1 MSLTTARNIGIIVL
15 LGLVVWLVPGG
26 GEGASFINQLLGAIF
41 IVLMALGC
49 GILYRNFR
57 GEIFSLGDTWRFA
70 LYAAVGIAIVTVA
83 ATRRLFDTGA
93 GRRGAVVRAHR
104 RGVVHAVPRLA
115 APPLVHLSGRARGA
129 WRGARA
135 PERARARALRAC
147 VLAGT
152 RRQLAWAALNLT
164 GARAERGMRRADRSP
179 TGCRRMRPRDVR
191 VDPRGSQYPCTV
203 GAHGPAP
210 EPCAHQ
216 RFRHTIARLL

>member
-83 ATRRLFDTGA
+83 ATRRLFDTGPA
-93 GRRGAVVRAHR
+93 GALLWFALVGGASYTLYLVWQRHR
-104 RGVVHAVPRLA
+104 
-115 APPLVHLSGRARGA
+115 SY
-129 WRGARA
+129 
-135 PERARARALRAC
+135 
-147 VLAGT
+147 T
-152 RRQLAWAALNLT
+152 
-164 GARAERGMRRADRSP
+164 
-179 TGCRRMRPRDVR
+179 
-191 VDPRGSQYPCTV
+191 
-203 GAHGPAP
+203 
-210 EPCAHQ
+210 
-216 RFRHTIARLL
+216 